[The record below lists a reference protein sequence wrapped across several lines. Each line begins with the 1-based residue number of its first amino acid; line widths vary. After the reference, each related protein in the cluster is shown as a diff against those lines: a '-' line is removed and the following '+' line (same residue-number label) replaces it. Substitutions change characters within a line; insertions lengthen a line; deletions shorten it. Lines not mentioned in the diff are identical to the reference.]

1 MAIVEDANPNQEVLA
16 GVTINMTNNTFRR
29 ITPSI
34 DKTIKFRDLLI
45 SIEAVGF
52 IYYIESSNNHF
63 DIIQSENGLTMFPNN
78 GKISIKKKDFPKI
91 CNIADKIFKG
101 EHNKDDYKNREYIK
115 DLANKRDEFLREV
128 CKFKVENK
136 YKRIEEFLLVFVEE

>member
-1 MAIVEDANPNQEVLA
+1 MAIVKNANPNQEVLT
-16 GVTINMTNNTFRR
+16 GVTINMTNDTFRR
-29 ITPSI
+29 ITPFI
-34 DKTIKFRDLLI
+34 DETIKFWDLLI

-52 IYYIESSNNHF
+52 IYYMESNNNHF
-63 DIIQSENGLTMFPNN
+63 DIIQSENGLTMLPNG
-78 GKISIKKKDFPKI
+78 GKIYIKKKDFPKI

-128 CKFKVENK
+128 YKFKIENRYLKVED
-136 YKRIEEFLLVFVEE
+136 YLLMFSEE